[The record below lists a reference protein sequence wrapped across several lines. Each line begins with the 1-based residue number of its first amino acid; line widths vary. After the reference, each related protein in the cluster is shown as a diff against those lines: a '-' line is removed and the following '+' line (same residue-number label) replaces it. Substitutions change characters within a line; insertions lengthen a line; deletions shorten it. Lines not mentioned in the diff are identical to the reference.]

1 MTHVTDQ
8 EPKPK
13 TRKPLPAWLLG
24 LLIAVVVSAI
34 GLAIFTALGFGDD
47 PTFGDSESAAEAA
60 ADTDGITL
68 TYFDGSEGSL
78 ADFRGTPVVLNFWAS
93 WCPACVAEMPDFEEV
108 HAALGEDVAFV
119 GVNLRE
125 PDHGAAE
132 QLVAETGVT
141 YTLAQDPD
149 GLLYANFDGI
159 AMPTSVFI
167 DEDGNIVDTHS
178 GALFASDLE
187 EKIREVFGL

>member
-1 MTHVTDQ
+1 MTQMTDQ
-8 EPKPK
+8 DPKPT
-13 TRKPLPAWLLG
+13 TRKPLPAWFLG
-24 LLIAVVVSAI
+24 FLIAIVVFAI
-34 GLAIFTALGFGDD
+34 GLVVFNALGFGDD
-47 PTFGDSESAAEAA
+47 PTFGDGDAAS
-60 ADTDGITL
+60 DTEGLGL

-78 ADFRGTPVVLNFWAS
+78 EDFRGTPVVLNFWAS

-108 HAALGEDVAFV
+108 HSAFGESVVFV

-125 PDHGAAE
+125 PDHGAAQ

-141 YTLAQDPD
+141 YALALDPD

-167 DEDGNIVDTHS
+167 DEDGNIIDTHS

-187 EKIREVFGL
+187 AKIREVFGL